1 MGERRMVA
9 ENYDSSPLGSDDR
22 SAQPLLNHA
31 RGDCHRIQRRPAV
44 GRQGKWLRGGKAGD
58 WLSLAWLPSILRGP
72 RILLRPSSD
81 FCVLDTLFL
90 SLI

>member
-9 ENYDSSPLGSDDR
+9 ENYDSSPLGRDDR

-31 RGDCHRIQRRPAV
+31 RGDCRRIQRRPAV
-44 GRQGKWLRGGKAGD
+44 GRQGKWPGGGKAGG
-58 WLSLAWLPSILRGP
+58 WLSLAWLPSTLQGP
-72 RILLRPSSD
+72 SILLRPSSD
-81 FCVLDTLFL
+81 CCVLDTLFL